1 MSFLAND
8 IFPAGIVLPYAGTT
22 APTGWLMCDGTSYLR
37 TNYPRL
43 FTAIS
48 TAHGSNAANT
58 FNVPDYRGRFLRGS
72 DNMGSGAA
80 ARDPNAATRT
90 AANPGGNAGNL
101 IGSVQ
106 SNATAKNGLSAT
118 AQSSSI
124 TASSEG
130 AGGHSHTIGGHT
142 NASGGGSDS
151 RYATLTTYLTT
162 NNNNKTSESVANHT
176 HTISGTAAAQVIT
189 IGAGDSETRPLNVY
203 VNYIIKI

>member
-22 APTGWLMCDGTSYLR
+22 APTGWLMCDGSSLSRTSF
-37 TNYPRL
+37 PRL
-43 FTAIS
+43 FDAINVY
-48 TAHGSNAANT
+48 HGSNSGST
-58 FNVPDYRGRFLRGS
+58 FNLPDYRGRFLRGT

-90 AANPGGNAGNL
+90 AANPGGNVGNL

-106 SNATAKNGLSAT
+106 LNATAKNGLSAT

-124 TASSEG
+124 TASSG
-130 AGGHSHTIGGHT
+130 AAGGHTHTIGGHT
-142 NASGGGSDS
+142 NASGGGSDA
-151 RYATLTTYLTT
+151 RYATLTTYLPT
-162 NNNNKTSESVANHT
+162 NNNNKLSDTIADHT
-176 HTISGTAAAQVIT
+176 HTITGTAAAQVIT
-189 IGAGDSETRPLNVY
+189 IGTGDSETRPLNVY